1 MPLLC
6 MDKEQREGNIPAAL
20 QAARGV
26 ISVRF
31 EMFRLC
37 FPQHLKQT
45 KKQVSYFNSPKA
57 DDLLVSGS
65 AHSPTCQQV
74 TD

>member
-6 MDKEQREGNIPAAL
+6 MDKEQGEGNIPAAL
-20 QAARGV
+20 QAARAA

-45 KKQVSYFNSPKA
+45 KNQVSYFNSPKN
-57 DDLLVSGS
+57 
-65 AHSPTCQQV
+65 
-74 TD
+74 

>member
-6 MDKEQREGNIPAAL
+6 MDKEQGEGNIPAAL
-20 QAARGV
+20 QAARAA

-31 EMFRLC
+31 EMLRLC

-45 KKQVSYFNSPKA
+45 KNQVSYFNSPK
-57 DDLLVSGS
+57 S
-65 AHSPTCQQV
+65 
-74 TD
+74 